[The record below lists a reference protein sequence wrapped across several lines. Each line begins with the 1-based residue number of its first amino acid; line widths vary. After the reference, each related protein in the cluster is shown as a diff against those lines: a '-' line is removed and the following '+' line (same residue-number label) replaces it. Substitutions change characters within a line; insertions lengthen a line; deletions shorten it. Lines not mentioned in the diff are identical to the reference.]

1 MDRTTLTD
9 LTLSQL
15 VATHNEAADKVGAS
29 HVKKFRD
36 KQTAIKRTMAL
47 LEQVPAEPQVPELTA
62 KETLVLRQ
70 QFEIGLEQ
78 MGGKDGAD
86 LKADNMSCT
95 SVEELSERTGLDKAT
110 IKGVV
115 GSLAKKNLVDAQVMQ
130 DDNSADLW
138 LSDYGIDVAEQ
149 LDPVATQKP
158 QPETK
163 AAQQR
168 KTRIMRFKFKPMK
181 EIKHLRNPNTLR
193 GRCVELLSG
202 DGATF
207 EQVEDLVRAYDEEQ
221 GKAQKNITR
230 RAYELVRI
238 MHYYLG
244 YGIHHDIDS
253 GVIRIYE
260 TE

>member
-1 MDRTTLTD
+1 MDRTNLD
-9 LTLSQL
+9 ALTLSQL
-15 VATHNEAADKVGAS
+15 VATYNEAADKVGAS

-47 LEQVPAEPQVPELTA
+47 LEQVPAEPQQPQLTA

-86 LKADNMSCT
+86 LKVDNMSCT
-95 SVEELSERTGLDKAT
+95 SVEELAERTGLDKAA

-149 LDPVATQKP
+149 LDPVATQQP
-158 QPETK
+158 QPEK
-163 AAQQR
+163 KEVQR

-193 GRCVELLSG
+193 GRCVGLLSG
-202 DGATF
+202 EGATF
-207 EQVEDLVRAYDEEQ
+207 EEVEDLVRAYDEEQ
-221 GKAQKNITR
+221 GKEQKNITR

-244 YGIHHDIDS
+244 YGIHHDLDTGKIK
-253 GVIRIYE
+253 IYE